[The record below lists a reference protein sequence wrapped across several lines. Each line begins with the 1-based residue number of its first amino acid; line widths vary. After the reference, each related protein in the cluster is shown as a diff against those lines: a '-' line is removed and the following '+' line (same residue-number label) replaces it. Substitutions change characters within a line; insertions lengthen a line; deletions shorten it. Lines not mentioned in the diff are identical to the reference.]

1 MLGSIIAAEGV
12 IASVVGMMQMNP
24 LVKDPHEYY
33 STVDS
38 SVVNYF
44 VVLHMTPILPEG
56 PRTASSG
63 QSH

>member
-1 MLGSIIAAEGV
+1 MLGSIISAEGV

-24 LVKDPHEYY
+24 RVKDPPEYY

>member
-12 IASVVGMMQMNP
+12 IASMVGMMQRNP

-38 SVVNYF
+38 SVINYL